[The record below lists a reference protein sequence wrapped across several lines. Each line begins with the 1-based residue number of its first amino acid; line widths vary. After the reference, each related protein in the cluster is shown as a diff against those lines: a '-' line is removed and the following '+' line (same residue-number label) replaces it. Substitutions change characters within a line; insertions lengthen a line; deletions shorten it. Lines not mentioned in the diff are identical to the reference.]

1 MLARAQLVCHDRPVE
16 ERLARIEQKL
26 DALMAVVQSWQEVL
40 DTYLADQPGVT
51 GWAIRRKMLKRD
63 SIAERGGMR

>member
-1 MLARAQLVCHDRPVE
+1 
-16 ERLARIEQKL
+16 
-26 DALMAVVQSWQEVL
+26 MAVVQSWQEVL